1 MNSKSIG
8 RRTAAVVAGLLF
20 ATAAAMAA
28 GPASNSLADMSGRR
42 DALSGGTDDTQQPAA
57 SGDIAELQQ
66 MIRDGKVRELRTTY
80 NGSYGA
86 SLLYYPG
93 EMLYYVAMFQQKK
106 FWRVVKTQNDVRAEA
121 VYTDFAKSTMQ
132 LSDSEIRRIKLEA
145 EKSYADRLIATQQ
158 DRASRL
164 QADLDVART
173 QQSQVA
179 DRQQQQQ
186 EAIRA
191 LRNEQ
196 AAAQAQLRALQARVQ
211 ELQKQQ
217 EGDLPTPSK

>member
-1 MNSKSIG
+1 MNYKSIF
-8 RRTAAVVAGLLF
+8 RDAAVVAGLLLS
-20 ATAAAMAA
+20 TAGAIAA
-28 GPASNSLADMSGRR
+28 GPASNALGDTSMRR
-42 DALSGGTDDTQQPAA
+42 DVLSGTTDDSQTPAT
-57 SGDIAELQQ
+57 GDIAELQQ

-86 SLLYYPG
+86 SLLYYPD

-106 FWRVVKTQNDVRAEA
+106 FWRVIKTQNDARAET
-121 VYTDFAKSTMQ
+121 VYADFAKSTMQ
-132 LSDSEIRRIKLEA
+132 LSDTEIRRIKLEA

-158 DRASRL
+158 NRASRL
-164 QADLDVART
+164 QADLEVARA

-211 ELQKQQ
+211 DLQKQQ
-217 EGDLPTPSK
+217 EGDLPTPSR

>member
-1 MNSKSIG
+1 MNYKSIC
-8 RRTAAVVAGLLF
+8 ASALLMTGF
-20 ATAAAMAA
+20 LLANTEATAA
-28 GPASNSLADMSGRR
+28 GPAGNAAADIGGRR
-42 DALSGGTDDTQQPAA
+42 DVLSGNTDDAQQQPA

-86 SLLYYPG
+86 SLLYYPD

-106 FWRVVKTQNDVRAEA
+106 FWRVIKTQNDARAES
-121 VYTDFAKSTMQ
+121 VYADFAKSTVQ
-132 LSDSEIRRIKLEA
+132 LSDTELRRVKLEA

-158 DRASRL
+158 NRANRL
-164 QADLDVART
+164 QADLDVARA

-179 DRQQQQQ
+179 DRQQEQQA
-186 EAIRA
+186 AIRE

-211 ELQKQQ
+211 DLQKQQ
-217 EGDLPTPSK
+217 EGDLPTPAK

>member
-1 MNSKSIG
+1 MNYKSICG
-8 RRTAAVVAGLLF
+8 SALLATGFLLAG
-20 ATAAAMAA
+20 AETMAA
-28 GPASNSLADMSGRR
+28 GPASNAGTDIGGRR
-42 DALSGGTDDTQQPAA
+42 DVLSGSSEDAQQQPA

-86 SLLYYPG
+86 SLLYYPD

-106 FWRVVKTQNDVRAEA
+106 FWRVIKTQNDVRAET
-121 VYTDFAKSTMQ
+121 VYADFAKSTIQ
-132 LSDSEIRRIKLEA
+132 LSDTELRRIRLEA
-145 EKSYADRLIATQQ
+145 EKAYADRLIATQQ
-158 DRASRL
+158 NRANRL
-164 QADLDVART
+164 QADLDVARA

-211 ELQKQQ
+211 DLQKQQ
-217 EGDLPTPSK
+217 EGDLPTPAK

>member
-1 MNSKSIG
+1 MNYKSIC
-8 RRTAAVVAGLLF
+8 ASALLMTGF
-20 ATAAAMAA
+20 LLATTEATAA
-28 GPASNSLADMSGRR
+28 GPAGNAVADMGGRR
-42 DALSGGTDDTQQPAA
+42 DVLSGNTDDAQQQPA

-86 SLLYYPG
+86 SLLYYPD

-106 FWRVVKTQNDVRAEA
+106 FWRVIKTQNDARAES
-121 VYTDFAKSTMQ
+121 VYADFAKSTIQ
-132 LSDSEIRRIKLEA
+132 LSDTELRRVKLEA

-158 DRASRL
+158 NRASRL
-164 QADLDVART
+164 QADLDVARA

-186 EAIRA
+186 EAIRE

-211 ELQKQQ
+211 DLQKQQ
-217 EGDLPTPSK
+217 EGDLPTPAK